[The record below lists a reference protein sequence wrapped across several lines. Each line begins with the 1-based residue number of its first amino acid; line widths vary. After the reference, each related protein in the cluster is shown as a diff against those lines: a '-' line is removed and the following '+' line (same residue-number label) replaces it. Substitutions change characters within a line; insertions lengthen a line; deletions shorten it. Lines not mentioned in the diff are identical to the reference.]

1 MTQPTDAAD
10 ALSPIT
16 QERIE
21 AQLDANNLKH
31 FRSDEGMT
39 ETAFPG
45 LVVFFQVS
53 EVGFKATA
61 RWIPVVSGDADTR
74 TARELA
80 NHLNAS
86 LPLVRTHAVR
96 RDDATTVVLIEAP
109 FFTTDGATDGQLKDM
124 LDFYFSA
131 IHHVMGQLDQA
142 LPHLKGQ
149 TPNTKGEA

>member
-1 MTQPTDAAD
+1 MPVTEVSET
-10 ALSPIT
+10 LTPIT

-21 AQLDANNLKH
+21 AHLDANNLKH
-31 FRSDEGMT
+31 FRSSEGMT

-53 EVGFKATA
+53 ETGFKATA
-61 RWIPVVSGDADTR
+61 RWIPVVSGETDTR

-96 RDDATTVVLIEAP
+96 REDATTVVLIEAP
-109 FFTTDGATDGQLKDM
+109 FFTNDGATDGQLNEM
-124 LDFYFSA
+124 LNFYFSA